1 MKGKASSYPVRHA
14 KDAYTV
20 RKAVMN
26 GIPMADVDM
35 EHLEG
40 GFAWAAL
47 LPVLKAIGM
56 PIVGALGSWVGKKIF
71 GPKKAKAPPG
81 YIKDPAGPEGSGIL
95 RAGDRRGKGILQSGA
110 RRVGG
115 QAGSVALTKS
125 RQAGDIPMTTLP
137 KSRNGK
143 ITRSGD
149 IPMTSKF
156 ALRGGAVD
164 AAKLRAK
171 LIPFIKANDPEGFK
185 RKILKAIK
193 KKGVIMA

>member
-1 MKGKASSYPVRHA
+1 MKGKSSSYPVRHA
-14 KDAYTV
+14 KDAYRV

-71 GPKKAKAPPG
+71 GPRTAKAPPG

-95 RAGDRRGKGILQSGA
+95 RAGDRRGKGILQAGA
-110 RRVGG
+110 SRGG
-115 QAGSVALTKS
+115 G
-125 RQAGDIPMTTLP
+125 QAGDIPMTTLP

-143 ITRSGD
+143 ITSAQIERRSIRAGD

-185 RKILKAIK
+185 AKILKAIK
-193 KKGVIMA
+193 KKGVMTA